1 MRRLPIVDAARGL
14 AIAQMVIY
22 HFCYD
27 LQHFGWTQTA
37 MTRDPGWIAWRS
49 AIVTQFLF
57 LVGISLTLRPD
68 SRVGLGAVFTR
79 RWWQIAG
86 CAALV
91 SAGSAVI
98 FGPRWIW
105 FGILHFVVVAQVLA
119 TPLRRMGGV
128 NLLLGA
134 GLLVLGTQLQL
145 AFFAPDHLSWIGF
158 SPVKPLTEDFVP
170 LMLWIGVVVI
180 GVGAGNVWRASAS
193 PWASAL
199 RDGKAPRWLAAIGRW
214 PLTIYMVHQP
224 VLFGVFEAVQW
235 VRGVGS

>member
-1 MRRLPIVDAARGL
+1 MPRLSVVDAARGL
-14 AIAQMVIY
+14 AIAQMVVY

-27 LQHFGWTQTA
+27 LQHFGWTRTA
-37 MTRDPGWIAWRS
+37 MTRDAGWIAWRS

-57 LVGISLTLRPD
+57 LVGVSITLRPD
-68 SRVGLGAVFTR
+68 SRTGMDAVFTR

-91 SAGSAVI
+91 SAGSAVV

-119 TPLRRMGGV
+119 WPLRGLRAA

-134 GLLVLGTQLQL
+134 ALLVLGTQVQL
-145 AFFAPDHLSWIGF
+145 PAFAPDSLSWIGF

-180 GVGAGNVWRASAS
+180 GVGAGNIWRASAG
-193 PWASAL
+193 ALAQGL
-199 RDGKAPRWLAAIGRW
+199 RDFRGARVLGAIGRW

-224 VLFGVFEAVQW
+224 VLFGLFEAVQW
-235 VRGVGS
+235 LRGGGG

>member
-1 MRRLPIVDAARGL
+1 MFPTRHSTPAATGAQAPAPVSRLSIVDAARGL
-14 AIAQMVIY
+14 AIAQMVTY

-27 LQHFGWTQTA
+27 LQHFGWTHTA

-57 LVGISLTLRPD
+57 LVGISLTLRPA
-68 SRVGLGAVFTR
+68 SRTGVAAVFTR

-91 SAGSAVI
+91 SAGSATI

-119 TPLRRMGGV
+119 WPLRGLRAANLILGV
-128 NLLLGA
+128 ALLA
-134 GLLVLGTQLQL
+134 IGTQVQWS
-145 AFFAPDHLSWIGF
+145 FFAPERLSWIGF

-170 LMLWIGVVVI
+170 VALWIGVVVI
-180 GVGAGNVWRASAS
+180 GVGAGNIWRASAG
-193 PWASAL
+193 ALAQGL
-199 RDGKAPRWLAAIGRW
+199 RDFRGARVLGAIGRW
-214 PLTIYMVHQP
+214 PLTIYMVH
-224 VLFGVFEAVQW
+224 
-235 VRGVGS
+235 